1 MNDDNPAAQRDR
13 IVQSLR
19 QLVDALDRRVA
30 HVERLGED
38 CILRQAAALRK
49 TAVTRIKE
57 LMPPLDPDI
66 PEARRSDDVMAD
78 DGGPLP
84 VLAGSDSGVQTN

>member
-13 IVQSLR
+13 VVQSLR
-19 QLVDALDRRVA
+19 QLVDALDRRVS

-49 TAVTRIKE
+49 TALNRIKE

-66 PEARRSDDVMAD
+66 PEGRRADEVMAD
-78 DGGPLP
+78 DGSPVP
-84 VLAGSDSGVQTN
+84 VLAGSDSGVQTS